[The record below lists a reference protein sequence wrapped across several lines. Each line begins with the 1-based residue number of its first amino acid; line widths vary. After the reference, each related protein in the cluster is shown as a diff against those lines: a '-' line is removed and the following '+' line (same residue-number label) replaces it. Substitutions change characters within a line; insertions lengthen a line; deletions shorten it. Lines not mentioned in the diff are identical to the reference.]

1 MEHGS
6 LETGTMRKPTEDSP
20 RPFFERFALPIL
32 VVAMFLLPL
41 VARGARQSLLSN
53 RNDVSQWLP
62 AGYKETKE
70 FREFRQHFAEEQFVL
85 VSWDG
90 CTMDDHRLEVFT
102 KKIERM
108 IKDGV
113 ETPKGTEFLFHEI
126 TTGPRLVARL
136 SNGNYPIPADEVV
149 ERFRHTLIGHDGKLT
164 SAVITFTP
172 HGSDQGQLRKA
183 VNVIRN
189 LATEECGVRYEALHM
204 GGPPVDN
211 VALDESGES
220 SLFRLAGLAAAVGL
234 FIAWWCLRI
243 PKLIFLV
250 FSTGIYSAMLSLA
263 IVYYTGTNMNAILLT
278 MPTLVYV
285 AAISGA
291 IHLTNYYRESIEHDG
306 VRYAAG
312 RAISHAALPLGL
324 ATGTTAAGLASL
336 CWTDLVPIFQFGL
349 YCALG
354 VLASTL
360 ILCLVLPAALQLWP
374 LPSHQAHQEVV
385 KENNKWGDPLHT
397 RRWRLVARGI
407 IRHNALVAIGC
418 LILMFGAGYGLRYA
432 KTSVNLMRFF
442 SEGSKIRQDYA
453 WLETNLGP
461 LVPMEVIIPFD
472 KDSKLSMLDKMRI
485 VEWIQYKV
493 SEVPEVGEAMSAL
506 TFAPTPDNL
515 EQQIGANKFL
525 LPDMA
530 MREANRQ
537 IEEQFRTTGYLRR
550 DEKDQQLWRVTARLG
565 ALDEIDYGDFVAEI
579 RKTVEGAIGEMKSVE
594 GTDPETFASIGE
606 IKYTG
611 LVPLVYTA
619 QHTLLTDLIWGFVGD
634 WFLVTVVMV
643 LVIRN
648 LSSGLLLMLPA
659 VFPAAIVFGAMGW
672 SGLLIDTGTVM
683 TPAVALGVTVDDV
696 VHFMLKFRDGM
707 RAGKRRRHAILYAY
721 EHCAQA
727 MYQSWGVIALGLS
740 VFAFSPF
747 MPTKSFGW
755 MMLTLLTASLFGN
768 LVMLPALLAGP
779 LGGLFAWG
787 IHRRDEK
794 AASKKK
800 TAESPAAP
808 VGQPAYAHAATRHSR
823 LSDSTVSH

>member
-1 MEHGS
+1 
-6 LETGTMRKPTEDSP
+6 MRKPPQESP

-41 VARGARQSLLSN
+41 VARGARHALLSN

-62 AGYKETKE
+62 AGYPETQAFKW
-70 FREFRQHFAEEQFVL
+70 FRQHFAEEQFVL

-90 CTMDDHRLEVFT
+90 CTMDDPRLETFT
-102 KKIERM
+102 KKIERG
-108 IKDGV
+108 IKEGV
-113 ETPKGTEFLFHEI
+113 DTPTGREMLFHEI

-136 SNGNYPIPADEVV
+136 SNGNYPVAEQEVV
-149 ERFRHTLIGHDGKLT
+149 ERFRNTLIGKDGKLT

-183 VNVIRN
+183 VNVIRR
-189 LATEECGVRYEALHM
+189 LATEECGVNSDALHM

-211 VALDESGES
+211 VALDEAGEA

-291 IHLTNYYRESIEHDG
+291 IHLTNYYREAIEHDG

-312 RAISHAALPLGL
+312 SAIRHAALPLGL

-354 VLASTL
+354 VVASAV
-360 ILCLVLPAALQLWP
+360 ILVLVLPAALQLWP
-374 LPSHQAHQEVV
+374 LPSHLAHQEST
-385 KENNKWGDPLHT
+385 KESKWGDPLRT

-407 IRHNALVAIGC
+407 IRHHNLVAVGC
-418 LILMFGAGYGLRYA
+418 LVLMFGAGYGLRYA

-442 SEGSKIRQDYA
+442 AEGSKIRQDYA
-453 WLETNLGP
+453 WLENNLGP
-461 LVPMEVIIPFD
+461 LVPMEVIIPFK

-485 VEWIQYKV
+485 VDWIQLKV
-493 SEVPEVGEAMSAL
+493 SEMPEVGEAMSAL
-506 TFAPTPDNL
+506 TFAPTPDDL
-515 EQQIGANKFL
+515 E
-525 LPDMA
+525 
-530 MREANRQ
+530 RQ
-537 IEEQFRTTGYLRR
+537 ISNRFPLQSWVNATANGEIERELKTTGYLRL
-550 DEKDQQLWRVTARLG
+550 DEHGEQLWRVTARLG
-565 ALDEIDYGDFVAEI
+565 ALDEIDYGLFVADIE
-579 RKTVEGAIGEMKSVE
+579 RTVNGAINQMKAVE
-594 GTDPETFASIGE
+594 GTDPEAFASLGE

-619 QHTLLTDLIWGFVGD
+619 QHTLLSDLIWGFVGD

-648 LSSGLLLMLPA
+648 LSSGVLLMLPA
-659 VFPAAIVFGAMGW
+659 VFPAAIVFGTMGW
-672 SGLLIDTGTVM
+672 SNILIDTGTVM

-696 VHFMLKFRDGM
+696 VHFMLKFRDAM

-787 IHRRDEK
+787 IRRRDEK
-794 AASKKK
+794 QARKKK
-800 TAESPAAP
+800 PVEAPALP
-808 VGQPAYAHAATRHSR
+808 ISQPAYAHAATRHSR
-823 LSDSTVSH
+823 LSDSSVPR

>member
-1 MEHGS
+1 
-6 LETGTMRKPTEDSP
+6 MRKSTQESP

-32 VVAMFLLPL
+32 VVAMFCLPL
-41 VARGARQSLLSN
+41 VARGARQALLSN

-62 AGYKETKE
+62 AGYPETQAFKW
-70 FREFRQHFAEEQFVL
+70 FRHHFAEEQFVL

-90 CTMDDHRLEVFT
+90 CTMDDPRLETFT
-102 KKIERM
+102 RKVERG
-108 IKDGV
+108 IREGV
-113 ETPKGTEFLFHEI
+113 DTPKGREKLFHEI
-126 TTGPRLVARL
+126 TTGPRLVKRL
-136 SNGNYPIPADEVV
+136 STGNYPIEEKEVI
-149 ERFRHTLIGHDGKLT
+149 ERFSNTLIGKDGNLT

-183 VNVIRN
+183 VNVIRK
-189 LATEECGVRYEALHM
+189 LAIDECGVKPEALHM

-211 VALDESGES
+211 VALDEAGES

-263 IVYYTGTNMNAILLT
+263 IVYYTGTHMNAILLT

-354 VLASTL
+354 VLASAL
-360 ILCLVLPAALQLWP
+360 ILVTVLPAALQLWP
-374 LPSHQAHQEVV
+374 LPSHQAHQETT
-385 KENNKWGDPLHT
+385 KESKWGDPLRT

-407 IRHNALVAIGC
+407 IRHHNLVAVGC
-418 LILMFGAGYGLRYA
+418 ILLMFGAGYGLRYA

-442 SEGSKIRQDYA
+442 AEGSKIRQDYA
-453 WLETNLGP
+453 WLENNLGP

-485 VEWIQYKV
+485 VDWIQFKV

-506 TFAPTPDNL
+506 TFAPTPDDL
-515 EQQIGANKFL
+515 QA
-525 LPDMA
+525 
-530 MREANRQ
+530 Q
-537 IEEQFRTTGYLRR
+537 IESRFSVGNSTLATITANTQIEKELEPTGYLRR
-550 DEKDQQLWRVTARLG
+550 DANGDQLWRVTARLG
-565 ALDEIDYGDFVAEI
+565 ALDEIDYGLFVAEI
-579 RKTVEGAIGEMKSVE
+579 QKTVNAAIDEMKSVE

-619 QHTLLTDLIWGFVGD
+619 QHTLLQDLIWGFVGD

-648 LSSGLLLMLPA
+648 FSSGILLMLPA
-659 VFPAAIVFGAMGW
+659 VFPAAIVFGMMGW
-672 SGLLIDTGTVM
+672 TNILIDTGTVM

-696 VHFMLKFRDGM
+696 VHFMLKFRDQV
-707 RAGKRRRHAILYAY
+707 RLGKRRRHAIMFAY

-755 MMLTLLTASLFGN
+755 MMLTLLTASLVGN

-794 AASKKK
+794 TARKKK
-800 TAESPAAP
+800 PAEPHTPP
-808 VGQPAYAHAATRHSR
+808 VSQPAYSHATTRHSR
-823 LSDSTVSH
+823 LSDSSVPR